1 MGLKD
6 LTRSHL
12 NYIKYLGRTEGYT
25 DRDVRV
31 GLNLPPI
38 TDDDH
43 CLTRVDYYNNYL
55 IRRYYSFVNQPT
67 DYQNIAIIEKAK
79 INIADVQ
86 GIEYPDIR
94 PKGSYRLMVKQIRKQ
109 WYIEDVYNWMLQ
121 YFIESI
127 TSIASVDGIGRYLA
141 EDILGYVISAEKTKH
156 KMKVDIAASGEDDVD
171 DLTPPPLT
179 ESEKE
184 ELDED

>member
-1 MGLKD
+1 
-6 LTRSHL
+6 
-12 NYIKYLGRTEGYT
+12 
-25 DRDVRV
+25 
-31 GLNLPPI
+31 
-38 TDDDH
+38 
-43 CLTRVDYYNNYL
+43 
-55 IRRYYSFVNQPT
+55 
-67 DYQNIAIIEKAK
+67 
-79 INIADVQ
+79 
-86 GIEYPDIR
+86 
-94 PKGSYRLMVKQIRKQ
+94 MVKQIRKQ